1 MSVRFQYVEFKGRF
15 LPIIP
20 IDIECFGEWI
30 EFNAYVDSGAG
41 YSVFHCDVA
50 EILGIELESGKK
62 SYVTVGDGS
71 QIIVYIHEIKVKV
84 GSEVFVAT
92 IGFSRRLGIGFN
104 IIGQK
109 DVFEKFKIC
118 FDKTDK
124 IVEFH
129 PKDDSYTSERM

>member
-1 MSVRFQYVEFKGRF
+1 MSIRFQYVEFKGRF

-20 IDIECFGEWI
+20 IDIEGLGEWT
-30 EFNAYVDSGAG
+30 EFKAFVDSGAG
-41 YSVFHCDVA
+41 YSVFHSDVA
-50 EILGIELESGKK
+50 EILGIKLEDGKK
-62 SYVTVGDGS
+62 DYVTVGDGS
-71 QIIVYIHEIKVKV
+71 QIIVYIHEVKVKI
-84 GSEVFVAT
+84 GGKEFAAT

-104 IIGQK
+104 ILGQK

-129 PKDDSYTSERM
+129 PKED